1 MELRHLRYFVAV
13 AEELHFARA
22 AERLHM
28 TQQPLSFQIKQLEE
42 ELGVTL
48 FRRTTRRVELTEAGR
63 VLLPEVYSALA
74 HLQMGVET
82 ARRAERGETGS
93 LVIGYVSIALYNL
106 IPPAVR
112 LFRERFPDVQIT
124 LRELC
129 SPDLEEQLLEGAFD
143 VGLVVR
149 GMHVP
154 ELANETVLHEQ
165 AIVAMPKNH
174 PLGKQAHIPL
184 RTLAS
189 EPFVMYERSQRSL
202 IHDQVIAMCLQAG
215 FSPTIIQEAASEQ
228 AVIGLVAAGVGIALV
243 PTCLSGLRTDEVSY
257 RPLIDPRTSVEY
269 AVTWKREH
277 PSPFI
282 ENFLNIVREVSQRIE
297 AQQKALLTSSKYS
310 QS

>member
-28 TQQPLSFQIKQLEE
+28 AQQPLSFQIKQLEE

-48 FRRTTRRVELTEAGR
+48 FRRTTRRVELTDAGR
-63 VLLPEVYSALA
+63 ALLAEVYVALD
-74 HLQMGVET
+74 HLRLGVET

-112 LFRERFPDVQIT
+112 LLRERFPDVQVT

-143 VGLVVR
+143 VGLAVR

-154 ELANETVLHEQ
+154 ELAYETVLYEQ
-165 AIVAMPKNH
+165 AMVALPKKH
-174 PLGKQAHIPL
+174 QLAERAQIPL
-184 RTLAS
+184 RALAW
-189 EPFVMYERSQRSL
+189 EPFVMYEHTQRSL
-202 IHDQVIAMCLQAG
+202 IYNQIIAMCREAG
-215 FSPTIIQEAASEQ
+215 FSPNIVQEATSEQ
-228 AVIGLVAAGVGIALV
+228 AVIGLVAAGVGVSLV
-243 PTCLSGLRTDEVSY
+243 SACLSRLRTDEVTY
-257 RPLIDPRTSVEY
+257 RPLIDPAASVEY
-269 AVTWKREH
+269 AVVWKREN

-282 ENFLNIVREVSQRIE
+282 KAFLDAARDVSQH
-297 AQQKALLTSSKYS
+297 AGLVPMK
-310 QS
+310 